1 MGHFERL
8 ARRGGGGG
16 SPHRSNDAAADHAEA
31 MGAAVDESA
40 MRPSS
45 RLSERCL
52 GALELIGGTTWREE
66 LVLGM
71 VEPSRSSPQE
81 ATRGGWYLDVD
92 GRCDSAFNFDVKA
105 GVLVM

>member
-71 VEPSRSSPQE
+71 VEPSRSSHQE
-81 ATRGGWYLDVD
+81 ATRAPLAR
-92 GRCDSAFNFDVKA
+92 GREA
-105 GVLVM
+105 GEGCGVVGVVGVVWW